1 MNKEEYIKL
10 AESKWPELEALQQE
24 GDFYT
29 YEKRFVEIM
38 QELNQAVLQAH
49 LGPAPQD
56 YRKKKAS
63 RPPSAK

>member
-24 GDFYT
+24 EDFYA
-29 YEKRFVEIM
+29 YEKRFAQIM
-38 QELNQAVLQAH
+38 EDLNLALLQAH
-49 LGPAPQD
+49 LGEAPQD

-63 RPPSAK
+63 RPPLGQ

>member
-1 MNKEEYIKL
+1 L

-38 QELNQAVLQAH
+38 QELNQALLQAH

-56 YRKKKAS
+56 YRKKKAFG
-63 RPPSAK
+63 PPTGK

>member
-1 MNKEEYIKL
+1 
-10 AESKWPELEALQQE
+10 LEALQQE

-49 LGPAPQD
+49 LGEAPQD